1 MRERPEILVP
11 LAYQGLRLLASKVT
25 NMSKNIH
32 ITHRADRSWAVVQ
45 AASDWAM
52 GLYPTQEQAIN
63 VGRPIAKINQA
74 ELVIHDRKNRIRDKD
89 SYGNDPP
96 YIRDTRF

>member
-1 MRERPEILVP
+1 
-11 LAYQGLRLLASKVT
+11 
-25 NMSKNIH
+25 
-32 ITHRADRSWAVVQ
+32 
-45 AASDWAM
+45 M

-63 VGRPIAKINQA
+63 VGRPIAQVNQV

-96 YIRDTRF
+96 SIRDTRF